1 MKRPPVAAL
10 GVLAAAA
17 LLGGCH
23 AQRPS
28 VSPVPTE
35 RPISIVEAPQ
45 NTISRHPWSFFDGD
59 SSVSEN
65 EFVRRY
71 RTVTGSRELDG
82 NERDRTRK
90 QRTAG
95 YIILGVAAAGVVT
108 GALLM
113 ATSPGTTRA
122 SGSIDP
128 QFGAGL
134 VTASLSVFPIALLG
148 LPYALR
154 SPDGSDHEHLLTR
167 EQAEAYL
174 KKYNVEVIQRVGPRA
189 PAATL
194 PR

>member
-1 MKRPPVAAL
+1 MKRQPVGAL
-10 GVLAAAA
+10 GALAAAV

-23 AQRPS
+23 AVRPS

-35 RPISIVEAPQ
+35 RPIAIEEAPE
-45 NTISRHPWSFFDGD
+45 NTISKHPWRFHDGD

-71 RTVTGSRELDG
+71 RSVTGSHELDG

-95 YIILGVAAAGVVT
+95 YIILGVAAAGVAT

-128 QFGAGL
+128 QLGAGL
-134 VTASLSVFPIALLG
+134 VTASLSLFPVALIG
-148 LPYALR
+148 LPFALR
-154 SPDGSDHEHLLTR
+154 SPDGSEYEHLLTR

-174 KKYNVEVIQRVGPRA
+174 QKYNVGVGQRVGPRG
-189 PAATL
+189 PAA
-194 PR
+194 P

>member
-1 MKRPPVAAL
+1 
-10 GVLAAAA
+10 
-17 LLGGCH
+17 
-23 AQRPS
+23 
-28 VSPVPTE
+28 VPTE
-35 RPISIVEAPQ
+35 RPIEIVEAPK
-45 NTISRHPWSFFDGD
+45 NTISNHPWSFHDGD

-65 EFVRRY
+65 ELVRRY
-71 RTVTGSRELDG
+71 RSVTGSHELDG

-113 ATSPGTTRA
+113 ATSSGTTRA

-134 VTASLSVFPIALLG
+134 VTAGLSVFPVALIG
-148 LPYALR
+148 FPYALR
-154 SPDGSDHEHLLTR
+154 SPDGSEFEHLLTR

-174 KKYNVEVIQRVGPRA
+174 KKYNVEVVQRVGPRV
-189 PAATL
+189 PAV
-194 PR
+194 P

>member
-1 MKRPPVAAL
+1 MKLHPVAAL
-10 GVLAAAA
+10 GVIAAAV
-17 LLGGCH
+17 LLGGCQP
-23 AQRPS
+23 QRPS
-28 VSPVPTE
+28 VSPVLTE
-35 RPISIVEAPQ
+35 RPIAIMEAPE
-45 NTISRHPWSFFDGD
+45 NTISKHPWSFHDGD
-59 SSVSEN
+59 SFVAEN

-71 RTVTGSRELDG
+71 RSVTGSHELDG

-95 YIILGVAAAGVVT
+95 YIVLGVAAAGVVT

-134 VTASLSVFPIALLG
+134 VTASVSIFPVALIG

-154 SPDGSDHEHLLTR
+154 SPDGSDFEHLLTR

-174 KKYNVEVIQRVGPRA
+174 KKYNVGVGQRVGPRV
-189 PAATL
+189 P
-194 PR
+194 PVP